1 MAAPATAVGLVL
13 RAYPRPWR
21 ERYGAEMAAL
31 LAERQPG
38 WWDLL
43 DLARGGLDARLH
55 RLVRPPAQLV
65 AAMPRREVVM
75 AVPIPRPYG
84 VVEQQPI
91 GGMSRRKFLGRMLG
105 VGAGILGLEFIGGS
119 IAFLWPQIR
128 SGLGAKFAIGT
139 VADIVAKQASF
150 ANGWPFAVGAASSF
164 LINVPA
170 ARELALGHDASIPN
184 PTADQLLALYR
195 KCPHLG
201 CQVPGLCDEL
211 KRFTCRCHGSTYNIL
226 GEKLKQ
232 GPAQRGM
239 DRFAVEVAA
248 NGVVTI
254 DTSQYTFGTL
264 DRQDVKFLSFV
275 DAAPYDRK
283 CQ

>member
-1 MAAPATAVGLVL
+1 MAAPTTAVDLVL
-13 RAYPRPWR
+13 RAYPRRWR

-38 WWDLL
+38 WLDLL
-43 DLARGGLDARLH
+43 DLVRGGLDARLH
-55 RLVRPPAQLV
+55 RLVRPPIQLV
-65 AAMPRREVVM
+65 AAMPRREIAM
-75 AVPIPRPYG
+75 AVPVPQPYG
-84 VVEQQPI
+84 VVEKQPI
-91 GGMSRRKFLGRMLG
+91 GEMSRRTFLGRMLG
-105 VGAGILGLEFIGGS
+105 VGAGILALEFIGGT
-119 IAFLWPQIR
+119 IAFLWPQFR
-128 SGLGAKFAIGT
+128 SGLGARFAVGSL
-139 VADIVAKQASF
+139 ADIITEQPSF
-150 ANGWPFAVGAASSF
+150 ANGWPYPVGTARSF

-170 ARELALGHDASIPN
+170 AMELALGRDASVPN

-226 GEKLKQ
+226 GEKLKE

-239 DRFAVEVAA
+239 DRFAVEITSA
-248 NGVVTI
+248 GVVWI
-254 DTSQYTFGTL
+254 DTAQYTFGTL

-275 DAAPYDRK
+275 DAAPYERK

>member
-1 MAAPATAVGLVL
+1 MPAPAPAVGLVL
-13 RAYPRPWR
+13 RTYPRRWR

-31 LAERQPG
+31 LAERAPS

-75 AVPIPRPYG
+75 AVPVPRPYG

-91 GGMSRRKFLGRMLG
+91 GELSRRAFMRRMLG
-105 VGAGILGLEFIGGS
+105 VGAGILALEFVGGT
-119 IAFLWPQIR
+119 IAFLWPQLR
-128 SGLGAKFAIGT
+128 SGLGAKLPIGT
-139 VADIVAKQASF
+139 LAEIIAKQASF
-150 ANGWPFAVGAASSF
+150 ANGWPYAVAPARSF

-170 ARELALGHDASIPN
+170 AKELALGHDASVLN
-184 PTADQLLALYR
+184 PAANELLALYR

-211 KRFTCRCHGSTYNIL
+211 KRFTCRCHGSTYNII

-239 DRFAVEVAA
+239 DRFAVEVDAK
-248 NGVVTI
+248 GVVVI
-254 DTSQYTFGTL
+254 DTSQYTYGEL
-264 DRQDVKFLSFV
+264 DRQDIKFLTFV

>member
-1 MAAPATAVGLVL
+1 MRAPTPAIRLVL
-13 RAYPRPWR
+13 RAYPHSWR
-21 ERYGAEMAAL
+21 DRYGAEMTGL
-31 LAERQPG
+31 LADRAPG
-38 WWDLL
+38 WGDLL
-43 DLARGGLDARLH
+43 DLWRGAVDARLH
-55 RLVRPPAQLV
+55 KLVRPPAQLV
-65 AAMPRREVVM
+65 AAMPRREVVLM
-75 AVPIPRPYG
+75 VPARPTYG
-84 VVEQQPI
+84 LVEKQPI
-91 GGMSRRKFLGRMLG
+91 GELSRRRFLRRMLG
-105 VGAGILGLEFIGGS
+105 VGAGILALEFLGGT

-128 SGLGAKFAIGT
+128 AGLGGKFAVGT
-139 VADIVAKQASF
+139 VADILVIQPSF
-150 ANGWPFAVGAASSF
+150 ANGWPYAVGTARSF

-170 ARELALGHDASIPN
+170 AKELALGHEASIPN
-184 PTADQLLALYR
+184 PAANQLLALYR

-239 DRFAVEVAA
+239 DRFAVSIRDD
-248 NGVVTI
+248 GVVII
-254 DTSQYTFGTL
+254 DTSQITAGAL
-264 DRQDVKFLSFV
+264 DRQEARYLTFI

>member
-1 MAAPATAVGLVL
+1 MSAPAAAVDLVL
-13 RAYPRPWR
+13 RAYPRRWR
-21 ERYGAEMAAL
+21 DRYGAEMAAL

-38 WWDLL
+38 WLDLL

-55 RLVRPPAQLV
+55 RLVRPPVQLV

-75 AVPIPRPYG
+75 AVPVPRPYG
-84 VVEQQPI
+84 VVEKQPI
-91 GGMSRRKFLGRMLG
+91 GEMSRRTFLGRMLG
-105 VGAGILGLEFIGGS
+105 VGAGLLALEFIGGT

-128 SGLGAKFAIGT
+128 SGLGAKFPIGT
-139 VADIVAKQASF
+139 VADIVAEQPSF
-150 ANGWPFAVGAASSF
+150 AQGWPYPVGTARSF

-170 ARELALGHDASIPN
+170 AMELALGHDASVPN
-184 PTADQLLALYR
+184 PGAAEMLALYR

-239 DRFAVEVAA
+239 DRFAVEVNA
-248 NGVVTI
+248 NGVVVI

>member
-91 GGMSRRKFLGRMLG
+91 GEMSRRSFLRRIFW
-105 VGAGILGLEFIGGS
+105 VGAGILS
-119 IAFLWPQIR
+119 IDRI
-128 SGLGAKFAIGT
+128 
-139 VADIVAKQASF
+139 
-150 ANGWPFAVGAASSF
+150 AVGLAA
-164 LINVPA
+164 
-170 ARELALGHDASIPN
+170 
-184 PTADQLLALYR
+184 T
-195 KCPHLG
+195 
-201 CQVPGLCDEL
+201 
-211 KRFTCRCHGSTYNIL
+211 
-226 GEKLKQ
+226 
-232 GPAQRGM
+232 
-239 DRFAVEVAA
+239 
-248 NGVVTI
+248 
-254 DTSQYTFGTL
+254 
-264 DRQDVKFLSFV
+264 
-275 DAAPYDRK
+275 
-283 CQ
+283 

>member
-1 MAAPATAVGLVL
+1 MPAPAPAVGLVL
-13 RAYPRPWR
+13 RTYPRRWR
-21 ERYGAEMAAL
+21 ARYGAEMAAL
-31 LAERQPG
+31 LADRAPG
-38 WWDLL
+38 WSDLL

-75 AVPIPRPYG
+75 PAQVSRSYG
-84 VVEQQPI
+84 VVERQPI
-91 GGMSRRKFLGRMLG
+91 GELSRRAFMRRMLG
-105 VGAGILGLEFIGGS
+105 VGAGILALEFIGGT
-119 IAFLWPQIR
+119 IAFLWPQLR
-128 SGLGAKFAIGT
+128 SGLGAKIPIGT
-139 VADIVAKQASF
+139 LAEIVAKQASF
-150 ANGWPFAVGAASSF
+150 ANGWPYAVAPARSF

-170 ARELALGHDASIPN
+170 AEELALGHDASVPN

-211 KRFTCRCHGSTYNIL
+211 KRFTCRCHGSTYNIV

-239 DRFAVEVAA
+239 DRFAVEIDA
-248 NGVVTI
+248 NGVVVI
-254 DTSQYTFGTL
+254 DTSQYTYGEL
-264 DRQDVKFLSFV
+264 DQQDVTSLTFV

>member
-1 MAAPATAVGLVL
+1 VTAPAPAVGLVL
-13 RAYPRPWR
+13 RVYPRSWR

-38 WWDLL
+38 WMDLL

-55 RLVRPPAQLV
+55 RLVRPPTQLV
-65 AAMPRREVVM
+65 AAMPRREVAM
-75 AVPIPRPYG
+75 AVQTPRPYG
-84 VVEQQPI
+84 IVEKQPI
-91 GGMSRRKFLGRMLG
+91 GEMSRRNFLGRMLG
-105 VGAGILGLEFIGGS
+105 IGAGILALEFVGGS
-119 IAFLWPQIR
+119 IAFLWPQLR
-128 SGLGAKFAIGT
+128 SGIGAKFPVGT
-139 VADIVAKQASF
+139 LSDIIAEQASF
-150 ANGWPFAVGAASSF
+150 ANGWPFPVGSARAF

-170 ARELALGHDASIPN
+170 AMELALGNEASVLD

-226 GEKLKQ
+226 GEKLKE
-232 GPAQRGM
+232 GPAARGM
-239 DRFAVEVAA
+239 DRFAVEIGAS
-248 NGVVTI
+248 GVVVI

-264 DRQDVKFLSFV
+264 DRQDAKFLSFV

>member
-1 MAAPATAVGLVL
+1 MPAPAPAVGLVL
-13 RAYPRPWR
+13 RAYPRAWR
-21 ERYGAEMAAL
+21 ERYGDEMAAL
-31 LAERQPG
+31 LAEREPG
-38 WWDLL
+38 WRDLL
-43 DLARGGLDARLH
+43 DLVRGGLDARLH

-75 AVPIPRPYG
+75 AVPVPRPYG
-84 VVEQQPI
+84 VVETQPI
-91 GGMSRRKFLGRMLG
+91 GELSRRAFMRRMLG
-105 VGAGILGLEFIGGS
+105 VGSGILALEFIGGT
-119 IAFLWPQIR
+119 IAFLWPQLR
-128 SGLGAKFAIGT
+128 AGLGARFSVGT
-139 VADIVAKQASF
+139 LADIVAKQPSF
-150 ANGWPFAVGAASSF
+150 ASGWPYAVGPARSF

-170 ARELALGHDASIPN
+170 AMELALGHEASVVN
-184 PTADQLLALYR
+184 PTADQMLALYR

-201 CQVPGLCDEL
+201 CQVPGLCDDL

-239 DRFAVEVAA
+239 DRFAVEIGAI
-248 NGVVTI
+248 GVVVI
-254 DTSQYTFGTL
+254 DTSQYTFGAL
-264 DRQDVKFLSFV
+264 DRQDAKFLTFI